1 MRAILWEPFLENG
14 TDTPHLSVVGHTPHT
29 MRSVQHLRASSG
41 SNQTARKGTH
51 KSEQEAHFQGAVGAD
66 NGHHPKGTGKRAHSA
81 AIDTAIDGGN
91 YLTAHERMQRLL
103 VIARPSAH
111 LTTHAVTVV
120 TKADS
125 QPCRVWERVVLQAHE
140 AVMMLSGLILLG
152 GTARA
157 AV

>member
-1 MRAILWEPFLENG
+1 MRA
-14 TDTPHLSVVGHTPHT
+14 
-29 MRSVQHLRASSG
+29 RAG
-41 SNQTARKGTH
+41 
-51 KSEQEAHFQGAVGAD
+51 AHFRGAVGAD
-66 NGHHPKGTGKRAHSA
+66 NGHHPKGTGKRAHSG
-81 AIDTAIDGGN
+81 AIDTAIDEGN

-125 QPCRVWERVVLQAHE
+125 QPCRVWERVALQAHE
-140 AVMMLSGLILLG
+140 AGMMLSDLILLG

>member
-1 MRAILWEPFLENG
+1 MQHRGECDHTSSVSRVARAQEKSA
-14 TDTPHLSVVGHTPHT
+14 TQT
-29 MRSVQHLRASSG
+29 RAG
-41 SNQTARKGTH
+41 
-51 KSEQEAHFQGAVGAD
+51 AHFRGAVGAD
-66 NGHHPKGTGKRAHSA
+66 NGHHLKGTGKRAHSA
-81 AIDTAIDGGN
+81 AIDTAIDGGT

-125 QPCRVWERVVLQAHE
+125 QPCRVWERVALQAHE
-140 AVMMLSGLILLG
+140 AGMMLTDLILLG

>member
-1 MRAILWEPFLENG
+1 
-14 TDTPHLSVVGHTPHT
+14 
-29 MRSVQHLRASSG
+29 MRSALHFRTSSS
-41 SNQTARKGTH
+41 SNQSARKGTP

-66 NGHHPKGTGKRAHSA
+66 NGHHHKGTGKRAHSA
-81 AIDTAIDGGN
+81 AIDTAIDEGN
-91 YLTAHERMQRLL
+91 YSTAHERMQRLV

-125 QPCRVWERVVLQAHE
+125 QPCRVWERVALQAHE
-140 AVMMLSGLILLG
+140 AGMMLPDLILLG
-152 GTARA
+152 GAAMA

>member
-1 MRAILWEPFLENG
+1 MP
-14 TDTPHLSVVGHTPHT
+14 PHLRVVQRTPHT
-29 MRSVQHLRASSG
+29 MRSALHLRTSSR
-41 SNQTARKGTH
+41 SNQSARKGTR
-51 KSEQEAHFQGAVGAD
+51 KLEKEAHFQGAVGDD
-66 NGHHPKGTGKRAHSA
+66 NGHHLKGTGKRAHSA
-81 AIDTAIDGGN
+81 AIDTAIDGGT

-111 LTTHAVTVV
+111 LTTHAVTIV

-125 QPCRVWERVVLQAHE
+125 QPCRMWERVALQAHE
-140 AVMMLSGLILLG
+140 AGVMLTDLILLG